1 MYHFIPGTVSITK
14 KIYDRR
20 EINREEKLDVGLE
33 LFEIEN
39 IEINTYFSIIR
50 QTKSPYKFHYD
61 DFCFNLFFLNSAD

>member
-39 IEINTYFSIIR
+39 IEINTYSSIIR
-50 QTKSPYKFHYD
+50 QTKSPYKFHYSIIALT
-61 DFCFNLFFLNSAD
+61 FSF